1 MLDAW
6 SGSKQSILL
15 VKAPMTEASSNAYL
29 DCAPHGILASSPL
42 SLKRCPSQCT
52 RHASNV
58 RLLNH
63 HWHRPS
69 PSTHFNRYEKFKCYE
84 KSKTKAS
91 KQRPTKHPALLH
103 PSRVYSIS
111 KQAGGYSSCV
121 YPILSV
127 VNYLH
132 SEHDYKYPK
141 YQSKGLTRISMAT
154 SPSWILL
161 AVWCLLRTSLVGG
174 AAITIKKVLPSSAA
188 LIDAAPALRGPEP
201 W

>member
-69 PSTHFNRYEKFKCYE
+69 PSTHFNRSSVTRSPKQKQASSAPRSILRCYIPRGCTP
-84 KSKTKAS
+84 SAS
-91 KQRPTKHPALLH
+91 KLEGIQAAFIQSCLWLITCTPSTIINTQNTKVKA
-103 PSRVYSIS
+103 
-111 KQAGGYSSCV
+111 
-121 YPILSV
+121 
-127 VNYLH
+127 
-132 SEHDYKYPK
+132 
-141 YQSKGLTRISMAT
+141 
-154 SPSWILL
+154 
-161 AVWCLLRTSLVGG
+161 
-174 AAITIKKVLPSSAA
+174 
-188 LIDAAPALRGPEP
+188 
-201 W
+201 